1 MGAGKYLYNMTTAQH
16 NNAFARYPA
25 LQALD
30 IFAGVWKTSGIM
42 SGNSEG
48 QTVPIEG
55 TDTYEWVSGG
65 YFLLHKVDVMIGGTR
80 NETTELI
87 GYDPKTGTYPMHY
100 FDNNGHTGTM
110 KASLHNGTWTFL
122 GESLRFTGG
131 FSPDGGQLTGNW
143 EAREGTTWKH
153 LMKIELT
160 RSGK

>member
-1 MGAGKYLYNMTTAQH
+1 MTTAQQ
-16 NNAFARYPA
+16 NDSFTKYPE
-25 LQALD
+25 LRALD

-42 SGNSEG
+42 SGHAGGPALS
-48 QTVPIEG
+48 IEG

-65 YFLLHKVDVMIGGTR
+65 YFLLHKVDVMVGDTR

-87 GYDPKTGTYPMHY
+87 GHDPKTGDYPMHY

-110 KASLHNGTWTFL
+110 RATFQNGVWTFV

-131 FSPDGGQLTGNW
+131 FSQDGGKLTGNW
-143 EAREGTTWKH
+143 EAQEGTTWKH

>member
-1 MGAGKYLYNMTTAQH
+1 MTTVQQ
-16 NNAFARYPA
+16 NDSFTRYPELRA
-25 LQALD
+25 LG

-42 SGNSEG
+42 SGTTEG
-48 QTVPIEG
+48 QTLLIEG

-65 YFLLHKVDVMIGGTR
+65 YFLLHKVDVMVGDTR

-87 GYDPKTGTYPMHY
+87 GYDPKTGDHPMHY

-110 KASLHNGTWTFL
+110 RATFQKGVWSFV
-122 GESLRFTGG
+122 GEALRFAGG
-131 FSPDGGQLTGNW
+131 FSPDSRKLTGNW
-143 EAREGTTWKH
+143 EVREGTAWKH